1 MEEEKESFINAMKAR
16 KRIPL
21 EGWVMKQMLISK
33 RLKNELN
40 TKSKEKK

>member
-1 MEEEKESFINAMKAR
+1 
-16 KRIPL
+16 L